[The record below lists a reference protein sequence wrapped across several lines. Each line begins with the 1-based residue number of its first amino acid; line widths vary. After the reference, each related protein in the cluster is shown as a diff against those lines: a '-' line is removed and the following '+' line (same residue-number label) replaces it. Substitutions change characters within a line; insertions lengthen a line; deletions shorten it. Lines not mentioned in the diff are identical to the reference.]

1 MRSSTRPGAGIIG
14 TSTVRRNTDRLNLG
28 SLNASL
34 RPHEL
39 GLVKLKTPPFAF
51 WFIWH
56 CLAVAAIVLIPTRVQ
71 FGVLWNLSADARVL
85 ITGAAAAYVTSITLL
100 TLISRY
106 RGEARVMDVV
116 WSFGPIFAALFLYLA
131 MRPPVD
137 LYPRTTM
144 LLSLMLAGILALVP
158 FALGALLRKAAVPAL
173 VLVIVGCVLPSVT
186 QSAERNNE
194 RKIIRTNAYNLI
206 ARFYRNRLQED
217 ETGGGIERFRDRYL
231 LATGDGSLYVF
242 EWDKTQ
248 DLELQKLPHQVPL
261 NRADFVRDTAS
272 TPTPG
277 RIFRSADILADNEG
291 DSFRLFAAHHYW
303 HSDQRCVTVRLSVT
317 SGTYSSF
324 INAQDPAPWK
334 TLYESAPCLPFD
346 RSFAGHQVGGA
357 LQRLDARTLL
367 LTLGDHDHDG
377 VHAKDRISQDESAA
391 YGKTWSIDME
401 TGAASPFTIGHRN
414 PQGLYI
420 DPDGDIWSSEHGPKG
435 GDELNLLV
443 KGRNYGWPIVTYGTN
458 YDQSTWPLNPHQGRH
473 EGYEPPVYAWIPS
486 VGNLRNR
493 AH

>member
-1 MRSSTRPGAGIIG
+1 M
-14 TSTVRRNTDRLNLG
+14 
-28 SLNASL
+28 
-34 RPHEL
+34 
-39 GLVKLKTPPFAF
+39 KLKTPPFAF

-56 CLAVAAIVLIPTRVQ
+56 CLAVAAIVLIPTRLQ

-242 EWDKTQ
+242 EWDSKTQ

-277 RIFRSADILADNEG
+277 RIFRSADILVDNEG

-317 SGTYSSF
+317 SELTHRSS
-324 INAQDPAPWK
+324 
-334 TLYESAPCLPFD
+334 TLRILHHGRPCMNRRRACHSTG
-346 RSFAGHQVGGA
+346 RSQVI
-357 LQRLDARTLL
+357 RLAARCN
-367 LTLGDHDHDG
+367 GSMPE
-377 VHAKDRISQDESAA
+377 R
-391 YGKTWSIDME
+391 
-401 TGAASPFTIGHRN
+401 FF
-414 PQGLYI
+414 
-420 DPDGDIWSSEHGPKG
+420 
-435 GDELNLLV
+435 
-443 KGRNYGWPIVTYGTN
+443 
-458 YDQSTWPLNPHQGRH
+458 
-473 EGYEPPVYAWIPS
+473 
-486 VGNLRNR
+486 
-493 AH
+493 